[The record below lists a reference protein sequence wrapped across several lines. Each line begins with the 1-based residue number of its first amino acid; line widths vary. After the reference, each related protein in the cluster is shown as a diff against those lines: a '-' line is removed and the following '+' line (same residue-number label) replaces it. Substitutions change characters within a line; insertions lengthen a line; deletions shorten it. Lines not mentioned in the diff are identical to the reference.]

1 MKIKL
6 NPELEKMLYKS
17 FSKFPTY
24 ANSLIKYCKKN
35 PEKAIAIASSSVA
48 TYAIVDNQVT
58 KHKHKKEMNLMKEEL
73 IKVNLM
79 KDDAIY
85 ENEKLEKNADILLQ
99 QNLALTEYI
108 TKNGGDIDGD

>member
-1 MKIKL
+1 
-6 NPELEKMLYKS
+6 
-17 FSKFPTY
+17 
-24 ANSLIKYCKKN
+24 
-35 PEKAIAIASSSVA
+35 
-48 TYAIVDNQVT
+48 
-58 KHKHKKEMNLMKEEL
+58 MNLMKEEL